1 MSPRDYLSLLD
12 DLRREIARRED
23 RAASLRRMASFL
35 APKLC
40 SDVRVQSSPAPD
52 RMQTLVGEAVDE
64 ELAAAR
70 LRDCRAE
77 MLLRLSL
84 AISSLP
90 DPQMIRLMELRYLE
104 EQTWYSVIRA
114 MHHSDSRVY
123 TLHRLA
129 LDLLPDFPDPVIEP
143 S

>member
-1 MSPRDYLSLLD
+1 
-12 DLRREIARRED
+12 
-23 RAASLRRMASFL
+23 
-35 APKLC
+35 
-40 SDVRVQSSPAPD
+40 
-52 RMQTLVGEAVDE
+52 MQTLVAEALDE
-64 ELAAAR
+64 EQTAAR
-70 LRDCRAE
+70 LRDSRTE
-77 MLLRLSL
+77 MLVQLSL

-129 LDLLPDFPDPVIEP
+129 LDLLPEFPDPAIE
-143 S
+143 SY